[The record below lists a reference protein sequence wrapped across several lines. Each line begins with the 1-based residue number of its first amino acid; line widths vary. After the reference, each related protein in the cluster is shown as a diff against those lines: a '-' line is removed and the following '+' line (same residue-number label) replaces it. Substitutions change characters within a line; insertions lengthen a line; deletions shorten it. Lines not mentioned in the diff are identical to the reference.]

1 MLKTLNPKRKKLS
14 KKQKGVYL
22 FVALLLVYPLLQWGV
37 NWLYLNIRTIALTFQ
52 KYNVATGKY
61 EFWGLEAYKR
71 IFRDLFTPNSGL
83 QTAFKNSYRAIYLN
97 IIITVL
103 SVFCSYCLYKKMP
116 GEMFFRVVFML
127 PTIISAVVLTTLYR
141 NLLSSDFGPLA
152 KLFDL
157 AMGKEHTSYL
167 STENNYLWGLI
178 ELYCIWMGLGNSV
191 LLSSTA
197 MFRIPAEVIESAMLD
212 GVGFGGEFIKIVLP
226 LIMPTI
232 SINLL
237 AAFLA
242 PAELMMQPMLIAIS
256 GGEQNKY
263 KTFAWYVFDCLR
275 GTESG
280 LIHAAT
286 VGIVFTI
293 VNLPLTISVTLL
305 RNKIAPDG
313 ITF

>member
-37 NWLYLNIRTIALTFQ
+37 NWLYLNIRTIVLTFQ

-61 EFWGLEAYKR
+61 EFWGFEAYKR

-127 PTIISAVVLTTLYR
+127 PTIISSGGAYHTVPEICSVP
-141 NLLSSDFGPLA
+141 NFQGPLA

-157 AMGKEHTSYL
+157 AMGKGTYL
-167 STENNYLWGLI
+167 LI
-178 ELYCIWMGLGNSV
+178 
-191 LLSSTA
+191 
-197 MFRIPAEVIESAMLD
+197 FRRKTIIC
-212 GVGFGGEFIKIVLP
+212 GG
-226 LIMPTI
+226 
-232 SINLL
+232 
-237 AAFLA
+237 
-242 PAELMMQPMLIAIS
+242 
-256 GGEQNKY
+256 
-263 KTFAWYVFDCLR
+263 
-275 GTESG
+275 
-280 LIHAAT
+280 
-286 VGIVFTI
+286 
-293 VNLPLTISVTLL
+293 
-305 RNKIAPDG
+305 
-313 ITF
+313 

>member
-37 NWLYLNIRTIALTFQ
+37 NWLYLNIRTIVLTFQ

-61 EFWGLEAYKR
+61 EFWGFEAYKR

-212 GVGFGGEFIKIVLP
+212 GRGLWRRIYKNRVAADYAYDFHQPSRGVFGARGIDDAADADCHLRAANR
-226 LIMPTI
+226 
-232 SINLL
+232 INT
-237 AAFLA
+237 
-242 PAELMMQPMLIAIS
+242 
-256 GGEQNKY
+256 KR
-263 KTFAWYVFDCLR
+263 LR
-275 GTESG
+275 GMCS
-280 LIHAAT
+280 IACAA
-286 VGIVFTI
+286 
-293 VNLPLTISVTLL
+293 
-305 RNKIAPDG
+305 RNRG
-313 ITF
+313 